1 MNFSQSSIRRQAI
14 RIACFGLIGL
24 CAVVSWNGMAENKA
38 PSAQPSAAQI
48 DLCPRPAVGSAV
60 PEPADVRSSHG
71 VLKLDL
77 TIRNVLEKDGSVR
90 YCYMTPSGA
99 ESPTLRVHPGDRVEL
114 RLKNDLKDIEPDAK
128 ANGPIYGPICSAT
141 AKPHKVSNPCDS
153 GVMTAT
159 STNLHFHGMTMS
171 PVCHQDDVL
180 KTSIQPS
187 DPVFEYNFVVPKDE
201 PPGLYW
207 YHPHVHG
214 FSSVQVEGGASGAL
228 IVEGIERAMP
238 EVAGLPE
245 RVLVIRDQ
253 DLLNP
258 NAPPNK
264 SEPPQL
270 TKSQVD
276 SDGDAQNNGTGF
288 GKPSKDLSVNFVTV
302 PYPNYE
308 PATIRI
314 KPGQKQLWRVL
325 NSSSVTY
332 LNLALLYQRKP
343 QSIGIVAIDGVPEQ
357 KDGKGVIP
365 WVDHIGIPPGSRVE
379 FIMNGPPAGET
390 GLLVTRWVDTGPA
403 GENDPNRALALI
415 KADPQAP
422 ELASTLPTAHT
433 PLPAAKLT
441 PLRDVKPVRT
451 RKLFFTEVQSNPND
465 PNSPTDFYITV
476 EGQKPKLFDPHN
488 GMPNI
493 TVHQGDV
500 EDWIIENRSP
510 ELHAFHIHQIHF
522 LVMEVD
528 GHPVDEPFLRDTV
541 NVPYYKSTELSYP
554 SVRLRMDFRDPHT
567 VGTFVYHC
575 HLLEHE
581 DGGMM
586 GIVRVLPRGKK

>member
-1 MNFSQSSIRRQAI
+1 MIFSQSSIRRQAS
-14 RIACFGLIGL
+14 RVACLGLIGL
-24 CAVVSWNGMAENKA
+24 CAVISWNGMAQNKA
-38 PSAQPSAAQI
+38 PSAQPNVPQI

-60 PEPADVRSSHG
+60 PEPADLRSSHG

-77 TIRNVLEKDGSVR
+77 KIQNVREQDGSER
-90 YCYMTPSGA
+90 YCYTTPDGA
-99 ESPTLRVHPGDRVEL
+99 QAPTLRVHPGDRVVL
-114 RLKNDLKDIEPDAK
+114 RLKNDLKDIDPADK
-128 ANGPIYGPICSAT
+128 PGPMAGPMCMT
-141 AKPHKVSNPCDS
+141 RPHKVSNPCDS
-153 GVMTAT
+153 GVMSAT

-180 KTSIQPS
+180 KTSIQP
-187 DPVFEYNFVVPKDE
+187 DDGAFEYNFEVPKDE

-207 YHPHVHG
+207 YHPHIHG
-214 FSSVQVEGGASGAL
+214 FSSRQVGGGASGAL
-228 IVEGIERAMP
+228 IVEGIERAVP
-238 EVAGLPE
+238 QVAGLPE
-245 RVLVIRDQ
+245 RVLIIRDQ
-253 DLLNP
+253 ELLNP

-264 SEPPQL
+264 SEPPALAKAQL
-270 TKSQVD
+270 D
-276 SDGDAQNNGTGF
+276 NDGDTQNTGTGF
-288 GKPSKDLSVNFVTV
+288 GKPSKDLSINFVPV

-314 KPGQKQLWRVL
+314 KPGQRQLWRVL
-325 NSSSVTY
+325 NSSTVTY
-332 LNLALLYQRKP
+332 LNLAVLYQHKP

-357 KDGKGVIP
+357 KEGKGVIP
-365 WVDHIGIPPGSRVE
+365 WVDHIGIPPASRVE
-379 FIMNGPPAGET
+379 FIVDGPPPGET
-390 GLLVTRWVDTGPA
+390 GLLVTRTVDTGPA

-422 ELASTLPTAHT
+422 ELASTLPTAHA
-433 PLPAAKLT
+433 PLPVSKLT
-441 PLRDVKPVRT
+441 PLRDMKPVRT

-476 EGQKPKLFDPHN
+476 EGQKPKLFDPHSK
-488 GMPNI
+488 MPNI

-522 LVMEVD
+522 LVMEVN
-528 GHPVDEPFLRDTV
+528 GQPVNEPFLRDTV

-554 SVRLRMDFRDPHT
+554 SVRLRMDFRDPHV
-567 VGTFVYHC
+567 VGTFLYHC

-586 GIVRVLPRGKK
+586 GTVRVLARGQ